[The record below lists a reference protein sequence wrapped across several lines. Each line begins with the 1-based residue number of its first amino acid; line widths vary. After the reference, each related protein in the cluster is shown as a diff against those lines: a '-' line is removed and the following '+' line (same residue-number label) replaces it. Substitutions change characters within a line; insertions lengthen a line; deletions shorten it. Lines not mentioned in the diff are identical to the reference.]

1 MSNNEVKFFPA
12 HPTGE
17 RLRLIETTPLPT
29 KAQSAPYVAK
39 TLADEFRADLNAA
52 LAEYQGTRFE
62 VTGLAVKVGPDIHQ
76 KPSIEL
82 SDCADGAC
90 HVLCVFP
97 NDEHYKKVAVGDTVT
112 VRGNYLVMSDQF
124 GVVLKFSELVS
135 VAHA

>member
-1 MSNNEVKFFPA
+1 MSSNEVKFFPS

-17 RLRLIETTPLPT
+17 KLRLIETAPMPI
-29 KAQSAPYVAK
+29 KAQSAPYEAK
-39 TLADEFRADLNAA
+39 ALVDECRADLNAA

-82 SDCADGAC
+82 SDRADGAC

-97 NDEHYKKVAVGDTVT
+97 NDEHYRKVAVGDTVT
-112 VRGNYLVMSDQF
+112 VRGNYLVLSDQF
-124 GVVLKFSELVS
+124 GVVLKFSELVH